1 MKIRVNS
8 FIIGRGWTSIF
19 SMGSRKWHFLYV
31 VVSKMPLLVYTD
43 IFFWYEWVKFW
54 PFLVWVGQTLAI
66 FRFSTFFVCGS
77 LKNVLLYEGLENA
90 ICLYQG
96 VSKIPFLVRET
107 FFSMECNFLYIWVG
121 KILPFLY
128 RWVKCWLFW
137 HDGSNFV

>member
-1 MKIRVNS
+1 MNVN
-8 FIIGRGWTSIF
+8 FFYG
-19 SMGSRKWHFLYV
+19 
-31 VVSKMPLLVYTD
+31 VSKMPFFVCGGLENAIFGIYGY
-43 IFFWYEWVKFW
+43 FFWYGWVKFW